1 VQWGIGEDRRR
12 GRGIG
17 VPGREGGPREIKKRE
32 TGGSH
37 NELVG
42 IKLKFEGR

>member
-1 VQWGIGEDRRR
+1 VGNRGGPEERKGNWGAGERRR
-12 GRGIG
+12 T
-17 VPGREGGPREIKKRE
+17 EGDKKERE